1 MTYDR
6 KSLGKKERHNN
17 SLLFLESFCS
27 VKCLT
32 VAMHQTGSAGKS
44 GSNRGVLSGADVSP
58 GRRRWRMSRGR
69 NGPASSAA

>member
-1 MTYDR
+1 MTYNR

-32 VAMHQTGSAGKS
+32 VAMHQTHSTGKS
-44 GSNRGVLSGADVSP
+44 GSNRGVLSGVDVSS
-58 GRRRWRMSRGR
+58 GRRRWCMSRGS
-69 NGPASSAA
+69 NGPAPST